1 MVGELGFGGS
11 RLGKDREGRRR
22 WGSGRGS
29 EGEKRGRTLG
39 FSYYSWAF

>member
-22 WGSGRGS
+22 WGEWERQ
-29 EGEKRGRTLG
+29 RGREAGTHTRV
-39 FSYYSWAF
+39 